1 MMQFGV
7 LYIDDEIHNLNSF
20 KAAFRRDFN
29 IHVAQSAREGRKI
42 LEQNEIAVI
51 VTDQRMPV
59 MTGIEFL
66 ESIIPVY
73 PDTIRI
79 LLTGFSDINAVMD
92 AINRGQVY
100 KYLVKPWRLPE
111 RPYKPKTRIFEYFL
125 PGTSTVQLPLSSI
138 SASPTKLFLGER
150 DITQE
155 SPSPPP
161 VISQR
166 CGAAPPCQVYIC

>member
-1 MMQFGV
+1 MMDFGV
-7 LYIDDEIHNLNSF
+7 LYVDDEIHNLNSF

-42 LEQNEIAVI
+42 LDQNEIAVI
-51 VTDQRMPV
+51 VTDQRMPG

-100 KYLVKPWRLPE
+100 KYLVKPWADEELKMYIQNAIEIYHLRKENRELAQKLE
-111 RPYKPKTRIFEYFL
+111 KANK
-125 PGTSTVQLPLSSI
+125 QLEALTK
-138 SASPTKLFLGER
+138 TKL
-150 DITQE
+150 
-155 SPSPPP
+155 
-161 VISQR
+161 
-166 CGAAPPCQVYIC
+166 

>member
-42 LEQNEIAVI
+42 LEQNEVAVI

-100 KYLVKPWRLPE
+100 KYLVKPWADEELKMYIQNAIEIYHLRKENRELANKLE
-111 RPYKPKTRIFEYFL
+111 LANK
-125 PGTSTVQLPLSSI
+125 QLNNLSN
-138 SASPTKLFLGER
+138 TTL
-150 DITQE
+150 
-155 SPSPPP
+155 
-161 VISQR
+161 
-166 CGAAPPCQVYIC
+166 

>member
-29 IHVAQSAREGRKI
+29 IYVAQSAREGRKI

-100 KYLVKPWRLPE
+100 KYLVKPWADEELKMYIQNAIEIYHLRKENRELAN
-111 RPYKPKTRIFEYFL
+111 KLDLANK
-125 PGTSTVQLPLSSI
+125 QLNNLSNT
-138 SASPTKLFLGER
+138 AL
-150 DITQE
+150 
-155 SPSPPP
+155 
-161 VISQR
+161 
-166 CGAAPPCQVYIC
+166 